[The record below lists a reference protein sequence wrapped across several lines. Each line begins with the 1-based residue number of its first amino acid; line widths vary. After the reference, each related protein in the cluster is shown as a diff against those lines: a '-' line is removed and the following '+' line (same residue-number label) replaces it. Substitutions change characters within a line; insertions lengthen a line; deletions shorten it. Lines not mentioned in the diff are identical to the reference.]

1 MASSA
6 ISHPV
11 TALLISACIAR
22 LPEAGDPWSGRANLL
37 VCDLCEL
44 YSIIA
49 SAGLFIFLS
58 SCSTGVPMSHP
69 SRTLASVLGLA
80 VAGTAYVYAARP
92 VTRPART
99 ATPALAPLQR
109 QVLDQYCVTCHN
121 ERLKTGGLVLEKKI
135 GRAAW

>member
-1 MASSA
+1 
-6 ISHPV
+6 
-11 TALLISACIAR
+11 
-22 LPEAGDPWSGRANLL
+22 
-37 VCDLCEL
+37 
-44 YSIIA
+44 
-49 SAGLFIFLS
+49 
-58 SCSTGVPMSHP
+58 MSHP

-121 ERLKTGGLVLEKKI
+121 ERLKTGGLVLEKIDLEQVSANAETLERVVRKLRT
-135 GRAAW
+135 GQMPPAGAPRPDRPAPSAASARWE